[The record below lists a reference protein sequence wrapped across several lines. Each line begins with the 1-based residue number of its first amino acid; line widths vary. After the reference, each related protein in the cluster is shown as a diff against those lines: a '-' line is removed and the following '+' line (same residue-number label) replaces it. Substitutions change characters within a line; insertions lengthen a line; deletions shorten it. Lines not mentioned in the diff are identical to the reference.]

1 MRAPPGAGRLTLLG
15 VSDASDL
22 RNRRVPN
29 ALCRRREVRAQGAEA
44 RLSLVNEQ
52 RSFGDGAVLR
62 RARRGDEDGI
72 LDCIRRLAEYE
83 KEPDAVQTTANDL
96 RQALFGSSPSV
107 FAHVVE
113 KGGQIVAIAVW
124 FLNYSTWTGRNG
136 IYLEDLFVRESE
148 RRNGYGR
155 ALLKALAEVC
165 AERGYRRLE
174 WSVLDWNEPSIRF
187 YRSIGATGMD
197 EWTVQRLNG
206 AALAR
211 LAAD

>member
-1 MRAPPGAGRLTLLG
+1 
-15 VSDASDL
+15 
-22 RNRRVPN
+22 
-29 ALCRRREVRAQGAEA
+29 
-44 RLSLVNEQ
+44 VNED
-52 RSFGDGAVLR
+52 RPLSGGAVLR
-62 RARRGDEDGI
+62 PARSGDEDGI
-72 LDCIRRLAEYE
+72 LDCVRRLAEYE
-83 KEPDAVQTTANDL
+83 KEPDAVQATADDL
-96 RQALFGSSPSV
+96 RQSLFGPSPSV

-113 KGGQIVAIAVW
+113 KGGEIVAIAVW

-165 AERGYRRLE
+165 VARGYRRFE

-197 EWTVQRLNG
+197 EWTVQRLTG
-206 AALAR
+206 PALTR
-211 LAAD
+211 LATG

>member
-1 MRAPPGAGRLTLLG
+1 
-15 VSDASDL
+15 VD
-22 RNRRVPN
+22 
-29 ALCRRREVRAQGAEA
+29 
-44 RLSLVNEQ
+44 EQ
-52 RSFGDGAVLR
+52 RPLNGGAVLR

-72 LDCIRRLAEYE
+72 LDCVRRLAEYE
-83 KEPDAVQTTANDL
+83 KEPNAVLATADDL
-96 RQALFGSSPSV
+96 RQALFCPAPSV

-136 IYLEDLFVRESE
+136 IYLEDLFVREDE
-148 RRNGYGR
+148 RRHGYGR

-197 EWTVQRLNG
+197 EWTVQRLTG
-206 AALAR
+206 DALTR
-211 LAAD
+211 LAAGNR